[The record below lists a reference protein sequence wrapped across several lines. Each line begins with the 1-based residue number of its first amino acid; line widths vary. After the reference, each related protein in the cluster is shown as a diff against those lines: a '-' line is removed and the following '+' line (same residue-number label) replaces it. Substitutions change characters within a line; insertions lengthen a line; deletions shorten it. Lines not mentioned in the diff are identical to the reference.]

1 MPSYCVCRPTYSHHA
16 SIVRIQMYVPNL
28 MDPFCSPKSLCQYS
42 YLNEKAAGR
51 SADCVDWADKEDDWD
66 IGDSK
71 PTWPP
76 GQQQPG
82 SLIQML
88 SGADACRSGFTAALW
103 LQWCYKCFTEC
114 AVSFAAESES
124 RGKAMQ
130 CLAEK
135 ASAPWVLP
143 TRAWNFSRSSAKC
156 KLCQILQSTCSR
168 KIGPEVCEKFLDQ
181 RAIWPVENQSTTT
194 ASFSSLSQLYW
205 LFSLNSSETV
215 EVAEVAQWLC
225 VKVSLPVANFL
236 KPEKR
241 LQALA
246 DLALTSATLCSFSSE
261 LVRFETTHLGWKV
274 VQE

>member
-1 MPSYCVCRPTYSHHA
+1 VSSFANAKPILAKHQCSLNRWFFVLLGRIEANLYGVFEWVQSAGGLGRPVHGHKCPAIVCVCRPTYSHHA

-51 SADCVDWADKEDDWD
+51 SADCVDWADKENDWD

-82 SLIQML
+82 SLVQML

-130 CLAEK
+130 WLAEK

-168 KIGPEVCEKFLDQ
+168 NIGPEVREKFLDQ

-194 ASFSSLSQLYW
+194 ASFSSLSQLDW
-205 LFSLNSSETV
+205 LL
-215 EVAEVAQWLC
+215 WL
-225 VKVSLPVANFL
+225 LWL
-236 KPEKR
+236 K
-241 LQALA
+241 L
-246 DLALTSATLCSFSSE
+246 
-261 LVRFETTHLGWKV
+261 
-274 VQE
+274 

>member
-1 MPSYCVCRPTYSHHA
+1 MSSFANAKPILAKHQCSLNRWFFVLLGRIEANLYGVFEWVQSAGGLGQPVHGHKCPAIVCVC
-16 SIVRIQMYVPNL
+16 V
-28 MDPFCSPKSLCQYS
+28 SPKIFSSCLHCAHPNVCIQPYGS
-42 YLNEKAAGR
+42 VLLTQIALSIFLSQWESCRKKRRLRRLGR
-51 SADCVDWADKEDDWD
+51 QGRWD

-82 SLIQML
+82 SLIQLL
-88 SGADACRSGFTAALW
+88 SGADACRSRFTAALR

-130 CLAEK
+130 WLAEK

-168 KIGPEVCEKFLDQ
+168 KIGPEV
-181 RAIWPVENQSTTT
+181 RENSTEGDMT
-194 ASFSSLSQLYW
+194 
-205 LFSLNSSETV
+205 
-215 EVAEVAQWLC
+215 
-225 VKVSLPVANFL
+225 
-236 KPEKR
+236 
-241 LQALA
+241 
-246 DLALTSATLCSFSSE
+246 
-261 LVRFETTHLGWKV
+261 GWKPKHNHS
-274 VQE
+274 QFQ